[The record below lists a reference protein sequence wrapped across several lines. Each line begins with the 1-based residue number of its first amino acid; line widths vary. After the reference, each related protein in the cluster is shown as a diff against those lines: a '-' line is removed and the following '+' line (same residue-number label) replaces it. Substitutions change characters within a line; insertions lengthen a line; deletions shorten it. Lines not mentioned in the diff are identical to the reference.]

1 MHQRYKLTRNFLAR
15 LGAALMLF
23 VLSAQ
28 APAKTGA
35 AFPGINTD
43 KVAIKSVEPFH
54 FFYTRI
60 RTEKHNL
67 ADKIKTKAMDM
78 GAKLAKRSSAKINGP
93 LMLSY
98 QSDTQQNTQQVTADI
113 GFPVSKRTKRLP
125 PYKYRKAKAFDCAS
139 LTFTGPPA
147 ELEQQWR
154 HLYRFAR
161 EQQLS
166 LNGES
171 RMLLLSGEENGNI
184 HVELQLGIKARA
196 KAKARQENPNPGN
209 NGSITARLLPE
220 STTGK

>member
-1 MHQRYKLTRNFLAR
+1 MHQSNKLTRKVLAR
-15 LGAALMLF
+15 LGTGLMLF

-28 APAKTGA
+28 APAETGA
-35 AFPGINTD
+35 AFPAIDTN

-60 RTEKHNL
+60 QTEKHNL

-78 GAKLAKRSSAKINGP
+78 GTKLSKRSSAKIDGP

-98 QSDTQQNTQQVTADI
+98 QSNEQQNTQQVTADI

-125 PYKYRKAKAFDCAS
+125 PYKYRKAEAFDCAS

-154 HLYRFAR
+154 YLYRFAR
-161 EQQLS
+161 DRQLS

-184 HVELQLGIKARA
+184 HVELQLGIKTR
-196 KAKARQENPNPGN
+196 AKARQEDPNPGN
-209 NGSITARLLPE
+209 NGSITALINGD
-220 STTGK
+220 SHGKII